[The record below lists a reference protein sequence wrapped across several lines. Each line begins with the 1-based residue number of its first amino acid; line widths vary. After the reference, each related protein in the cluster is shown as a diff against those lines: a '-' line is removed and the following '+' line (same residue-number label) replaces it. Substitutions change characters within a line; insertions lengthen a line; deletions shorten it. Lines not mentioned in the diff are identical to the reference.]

1 MRPQSHTRATLK
13 PGECGPTA
21 RRRGCAKAATLKG
34 RAELSAKLALRA
46 AKGQDQCI
54 GIRRRAPAPIV
65 CGDRLRPKEIIN
77 RQLSRLPV
85 LLAFGLT
92 ALPPTL
98 AAQAQPVVPARID
111 ARMMRQPA
119 VSVTQI
125 AF

>member
-1 MRPQSHTRATLK
+1 SHPKATPMRPQSHTRATLK

-34 RAELSAKLALRA
+34 RAELSAKLA
-46 AKGQDQCI
+46 
-54 GIRRRAPAPIV
+54 
-65 CGDRLRPKEIIN
+65 
-77 RQLSRLPV
+77 
-85 LLAFGLT
+85 FGLT

-125 AF
+125 AFVYAGDIWLVDKSGGVA